1 MNKIRFI
8 VKELYSRVV
17 EHNLTGYSAQMA
29 YFFLLSIFP
38 FLILFFAV
46 LGKLQI
52 TYDVVSAAYMQVMPV
67 EAFSIID
74 SYIKGLLAAK
84 LETVLPIS
92 LIASLW
98 TASKAV
104 NALERAFNRAHE
116 VPQRRKY
123 IYGRLIGVLVT
134 LFLVLILII
143 ALTLPSMGSNFIG
156 WVNQFVRLP
165 IGLKY
170 FFAYGRWI
178 VLISFFITILSV
190 IYSWLPNITLTFVQV
205 IPGVIFT
212 MVGWSCLSVGFSIF
226 IQYFSNI
233 SFIYGSLGTII
244 TLMIW
249 LYFIGILIM
258 FGAEINAVLIK
269 WHEIQKQIP
278 NYIENK

>member
-1 MNKIRFI
+1 MNKIKFI
-8 VKELYSRVV
+8 AKELYSRVG

-52 TYDVVSAAYMQVMPV
+52 TYDVVSSAYMQVMPV

-74 SYIKGLLAAK
+74 TYIKGLLAAK
-84 LETVLPIS
+84 LETILPFS
-92 LIASLW
+92 LVASLW
-98 TASKAV
+98 TASKSV
-104 NALERAFNRAHE
+104 NALERALNRAHE

-123 IYGRLIGVLVT
+123 IWGRLLSVLVT

-156 WVNQFVRLP
+156 WADQFVHLP

-178 VLISFFITILSV
+178 VLISFFVTILSV

-205 IPGVIFT
+205 MPGVIFT
-212 MVGWSCLSVGFSIF
+212 MFGWSCLSVGFSVF

-233 SFIYGSLGTII
+233 SFVYGSLATII

-249 LYFIGILIM
+249 FYFIGILIM
-258 FGAEINAVLIK
+258 FGAELNAVLIK
-269 WHEIQKQIP
+269 WHEIEKI
-278 NYIENK
+278 NSDYSEKK